1 MLGSLTGRRGD
12 AVRGRE
18 IALSREH
25 GNCAI
30 CHVIPAPDEMVHGD
44 VGPSLKGVA
53 DRLSEG
59 QIRLR
64 VVDER
69 RVNPK
74 SIMPSYFRVDGLKR
88 VAPAYAGK
96 PVLAAEDIEDI
107 VAFLGTLRKGNETR

>member
-1 MLGSLTGRRGD
+1 MPGSLTGRPGD
-12 AVRGRE
+12 AIRGRE
-18 IALSREH
+18 IALSRER

-30 CHVIPAPDEMVHGD
+30 CHVIPAPDEQVHGD
-44 VGPSLKGVA
+44 VGPSLRGIA

-59 QIRLR
+59 QMRFR

-96 PVLAAEDIEDI
+96 SALTAEEIEDI
-107 VAFLGTLRKGNETR
+107 VAFLGTLRKGNATK